1 MARILVTG
9 ASGFI
14 GSHVA
19 GHLAALGH
27 QVVANGRCL
36 DRLQLLQGA
45 AAQLVVADLCTDTLE
60 PLTETCYAVVHCAAL
75 SSPWGT
81 ADDFMRANVLATRRL
96 LEASQRAGVR
106 RFIHM
111 GSPSIHFRFAD
122 QYGIDERFEPPRRWI
137 TEYARS
143 KWESELCVR
152 SASAN
157 GLEALVLRPR
167 AVFGERDQ
175 AILPRLMAIAER
187 GWFPLIHRG
196 EAVIDVTCV
205 ANLSRLVAQCLD
217 ADVVADGRAYNVTN
231 GDPIRVGELVTKL
244 FAAMGH
250 EVRLVP
256 VSRGVAVAI
265 AGVAER
271 IARLR
276 PGSPEPRLTRYG
288 MGVLGYS
295 QTLDISLARRELNYL
310 PTVSIDQGIERYVQW
325 WKQHAR
331 T

>member
-19 GHLAALGH
+19 DHLAALGH
-27 QVVANGRCL
+27 QVIANGRCL
-36 DRLQLLQGA
+36 ERLQLLQGTA
-45 AAQLVVADLCTDTLE
+45 ARLIVADLGTDALE
-60 PLTETCYAVVHCAAL
+60 PLTEACDAVVHCAAL

-81 ADDFMRANVLATRRL
+81 AESFWRGNVLATRRI

-137 TEYARS
+137 TDYARS

-152 SASAN
+152 AAATK
-157 GLEALVLRPR
+157 GLAALVLRPR

-175 AILPRLMAIAER
+175 AILPRLMAIADR

-196 EAVIDVTCV
+196 EAVIDVTYV
-205 ANLSRLVAQCLD
+205 ANLARLVAQCLEVD
-217 ADVVADGRAYNVTN
+217 TVADGRAYNVTN
-231 GDPIRVGELVTKL
+231 GEPIRVAELVAKL
-244 FAAMGH
+244 FSAMGRQ
-250 EVRLVP
+250 VRLIPVP
-256 VSRGVAVAI
+256 RGVAVAV

-276 PGSPEPRLTRYG
+276 PGQPEPRLTRYG
-288 MGVLGYS
+288 VGVLGYS
-295 QTLDISLARRELNYL
+295 QTLDISLARRELGYV
-310 PTVSIDQGIERYVQW
+310 PEVSIDQGIERYAQW

-331 T
+331 A

>member
-36 DRLQLLQGA
+36 DRLQLLRGT

-60 PLTETCYAVVHCAAL
+60 PLMEACDAVVHCAAL

-81 ADDFMRANVLATRRL
+81 AESFSRGNVLATRRI

-152 SASAN
+152 SAAAN

-175 AILPRLMAIAER
+175 AILPRLMAIADR

-196 EAVIDVTCV
+196 EAVIDVTYV
-205 ANLSRLVAQCLD
+205 ANLSQLVAQCLE

-231 GDPIRVGELVTKL
+231 GDPIRVGELVGKL
-244 FAAMGH
+244 FAAMGR

-265 AGVAER
+265 AGIAER
-271 IARLR
+271 IARIR

-288 MGVLGYS
+288 VGVLGYS
-295 QTLDISLARRELNYL
+295 QTLDISLARRELDYI
-310 PTVSIDQGIERYVQW
+310 PAVSIDQGIERYVQW

>member
-19 GHLAALGH
+19 DHLSASGH
-27 QVVANGRCL
+27 QIVANGRCPK
-36 DRLQLLQGA
+36 RLQLLQGTA
-45 AAQLVVADLCTDTLE
+45 ARLVVADLCTDALE
-60 PLTETCYAVVHCAAL
+60 PLAEACDAVVHCAAL

-81 ADDFMRANVLATRRL
+81 AESFSRANVLATRRL
-96 LEASQRAGVR
+96 LDASRRAGVR

-137 TEYARS
+137 TDYARS

-152 SASAN
+152 SAAAS

-175 AILPRLMAIAER
+175 AILPRLMAIADR

-196 EAVIDVTCV
+196 EAVIDVTYV
-205 ANLSRLVAQCLD
+205 ANLSRLVEQCLG
-217 ADVVADGRAYNVTN
+217 ADIVADGRAYNVTN
-231 GDPIRVGELVTKL
+231 GAPIRVGELVAKL
-244 FAAMGH
+244 FSAMGRR
-250 EVRLVP
+250 VRLIPVP
-256 VSRGVAVAI
+256 RGLAVAA
-265 AGVAER
+265 AGIAER
-271 IARLR
+271 IARIR
-276 PGSPEPRLTRYG
+276 PGRPEPRLTRYG
-288 MGVLGYS
+288 VGVLGYS
-295 QTLDISLARRELNYL
+295 QTLDISLARRELDYV
-310 PTVSIDQGIERYVQW
+310 PAVSIDQGIERYAQW
-325 WKQHAR
+325 WKQHDRA
-331 T
+331 

>member
-14 GSHVA
+14 GGHVA

-27 QVVANGRCL
+27 QVIANGRCL
-36 DRLQLLQGA
+36 DRLQLLPDA
-45 AAQLVVADLCTDTLE
+45 TAQLAVADLCTDTLE
-60 PLTETCYAVVHCAAL
+60 PLTEVCDAVVHCAAL

-81 ADDFMRANVLATRRL
+81 AEDFMRANVLATRRIL
-96 LEASQRAGVR
+96 AASQRTGVR

-111 GSPSIHFRFAD
+111 GSPSIHFRFSD

-152 SASAN
+152 AAAVN

-175 AILPRLMAIAER
+175 AILPRLMAIADR
-187 GWFPLIHRG
+187 GWFPLIHHG
-196 EAVIDVTCV
+196 EAVIDVTYV
-205 ANLSRLVAQCLD
+205 ANLARLVAQCVK

-231 GDPIRVGELVTKL
+231 GDPIRVGDLVAKL
-244 FAAMGH
+244 FVAMGR

-256 VSRGVAVAI
+256 VPRGVAVAV
-265 AGVAER
+265 AGIAER
-271 IARLR
+271 IALIR
-276 PGSPEPRLTRYG
+276 PGRPEPRLTRYG
-288 MGVLGYS
+288 VGVLGYS
-295 QTLDISLARRELNYL
+295 QTLDISRARRELNYT
-310 PTVSIDQGIERYVQW
+310 PAVSIDQGIERYVRW
-325 WKQHAR
+325 WKQHAQ

>member
-27 QVVANGRCL
+27 QIVANGRCL
-36 DRLQLLQGA
+36 DRLQLLQGT

-60 PLTETCYAVVHCAAL
+60 PLTEACDAVVHCAAL

-81 ADDFMRANVLATRRL
+81 VESFSRSNVLATRRIL
-96 LEASQRAGVR
+96 DASQRAGVR

-152 SASAN
+152 SAAAN

-175 AILPRLMAIAER
+175 AILPRLMAIADR

-196 EAVIDVTCV
+196 EAVIDVTYV
-205 ANLSRLVAQCLD
+205 ANLSRLVAQCLE

-231 GDPIRVGELVTKL
+231 GDPIRVGELVAKL
-244 FAAMGH
+244 FAAMGR

-265 AGVAER
+265 AGIAER
-271 IARLR
+271 MARLR

-288 MGVLGYS
+288 VGVLGYS
-295 QTLDISLARRELNYL
+295 QTLDISLARRELNYM

-325 WKQHAR
+325 WKRHAH

>member
-36 DRLQLLQGA
+36 DRLQLLQGT

-60 PLTETCYAVVHCAAL
+60 PLTEACDAVVHCAAL

-81 ADDFMRANVLATRRL
+81 AESFSRSNVLATRRI
-96 LEASQRAGVR
+96 LEASQRTGVR

-152 SASAN
+152 SAAAN

-175 AILPRLMAIAER
+175 AILPRLMAIADR

-196 EAVIDVTCV
+196 EAVIDVTYV
-205 ANLSRLVAQCLD
+205 ANLSRVVAQGLE

-231 GDPIRVGELVTKL
+231 SEPIRVGELIAKL
-244 FAAMGH
+244 FSAMGRQ
-250 EVRLVP
+250 VRLVP
-256 VSRGVAVAI
+256 VPRGVAVAA
-265 AGVAER
+265 AGIAER
-271 IARLR
+271 IALIR
-276 PGSPEPRLTRYG
+276 PGRPEPRLTRYG
-288 MGVLGYS
+288 VGVLGYS
-295 QTLDISLARRELNYL
+295 QTLDISLARRELDYA
-310 PTVSIDQGIERYVQW
+310 PAISIDQGIERYVQW

>member
-9 ASGFI
+9 VSGFI

-19 GHLAALGH
+19 SDLAALGH
-27 QVVANGRCL
+27 QVIANGRCL
-36 DRLQLLQGA
+36 DRLQLLQGT

-60 PLTETCYAVVHCAAL
+60 PLTEACDAVVHCAAL

-137 TEYARS
+137 TDYARS

-152 SASAN
+152 AAAAN
-157 GLEALVLRPR
+157 GLDALVLRPR

-175 AILPRLMAIAER
+175 AILPRLMAIADR

-196 EAVIDVTCV
+196 AAVIDVTYV
-205 ANLSRLVAQCLD
+205 ANLSRLVAQCLE

-231 GDPIRVGELVTKL
+231 GDPIRVGDLVARL
-244 FAAMGH
+244 FAAMGR

-256 VSRGVAVAI
+256 VPRGVAVAM

-271 IARLR
+271 IARIR
-276 PGSPEPRLTRYG
+276 PGRPEPRLTRYG
-288 MGVLGYS
+288 VGVLGYS
-295 QTLDISLARRELNYL
+295 QTLDISLARGELNYA
-310 PTVSIDQGIERYVQW
+310 PTVTIDQGIERYVQW